1 MAKKVRTHYGLLDFT
16 KPFPKSFKVL
26 RITGWIGLAIGL
38 ALCVKEV
45 LFGSSGD
52 VDAIAGFLIIYGIGI
67 QISVGY
73 SHLVW
78 KIGSSRYKKTMEKQ
92 EAEKAAEAERKR
104 VFEEEHPHYKQEQF
118 YLQCKAQGIKSVDTP
133 ADVARLVLFAK
144 NKNYPGTE
152 SQLIEAYKTGEKDVT
167 SLELKK
173 ELDKLKSTE
182 EMLEKDSLRYKETKG
197 QLKRI
202 LMCRD
207 QAKEYR
213 KQEESYRAQSRSTK
227 DAIFQGTQGAMQKET
242 DWATHGGIASGIAGP
257 AAGLAVA
264 SDIQRK
270 NAQIREQNAALTQL
284 AARAAVEASRGFD
297 SQAYEA
303 SQKAEEWEAR
313 ATAAENKL
321 VENLPEHQLLEQL
334 CCKATAHQSKTGA
347 ITVEV
352 KITATKEL
360 KIYETVPAIV
370 DGGLQAQILD
380 GTDYVG
386 TAYLPLPWN
395 GSEFNTTLK
404 GICRNPVKKAKKYT
418 VKVEPYYLWA
428 MEK

>member
-1 MAKKVRTHYGLLDFT
+1 MLDFT

-78 KIGSSRYKKTMEKQ
+78 KIGSSRYKKAMEKQ

-104 VFEEEHPHYKQEQF
+104 VFEEEHPHHKQEQF
-118 YLQCKAQGIKSVDTP
+118 YLQCKAQGITSVDTP

-152 SQLIEAYKTGEKDVT
+152 SQLIEAYKIGKKDVT
-167 SLELKK
+167 SRELKK
-173 ELDKLKSTE
+173 ELAALEAAEDR
-182 EMLEKDSLRYKETKG
+182 LEKENLRYKDAKG

-303 SQKAEEWEAR
+303 SEKAEEWEAR
-313 ATAAENKL
+313 AAAAENKL
-321 VENLPEHQLLEQL
+321 VENLPEHQLMEQL
-334 CCKATAHQSKTGA
+334 CCKATAHNSKTGA
-347 ITVEV
+347 ITVDIR
-352 KITATKEL
+352 ITATKDL
-360 KIYETVPAIV
+360 KIYETVSAVV
-370 DGGLQAQILD
+370 DGSLMAQILD

-395 GSEFNTTLK
+395 GSEVNTTLK